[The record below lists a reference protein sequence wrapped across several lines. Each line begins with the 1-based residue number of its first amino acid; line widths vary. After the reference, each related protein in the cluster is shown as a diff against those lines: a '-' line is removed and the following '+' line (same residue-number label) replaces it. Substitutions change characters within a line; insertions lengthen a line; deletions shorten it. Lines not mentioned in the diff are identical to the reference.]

1 MENNTNNKARIEIK
15 VIDGDKSVTT
25 SMYLENYLEVKELH
39 GIPLGDDMIQSLI
52 DELKNIQQQMF
63 STIYNPAIKKP
74 LFKHSRYY
82 KTLSRKS
89 KLLMAE
95 LQAYIQYEIDMEIL
109 NEGQMTDINELTN
122 ILGKIMIVYSC

>member
-52 DELKNIQQQMF
+52 DELKNIQQ
-63 STIYNPAIKKP
+63 
-74 LFKHSRYY
+74 
-82 KTLSRKS
+82 
-89 KLLMAE
+89 
-95 LQAYIQYEIDMEIL
+95 
-109 NEGQMTDINELTN
+109 
-122 ILGKIMIVYSC
+122 